1 MNRLL
6 LTALLL
12 TPFTLSAQARSDLNT
27 TLSTTQATQQN
38 ITLTL
43 GPGALATLTFPE
55 AVTDATVTRSNLIDT
70 KIVGNRILLA
80 GLASSGN
87 TPIQI
92 TTETQV
98 YTWRVQLNSDA
109 AGSIVSVTVTD
120 PSTVSAPTPQSG
132 PVSPTPVSLPPVN
145 RGVVTPQS
153 QGILPD
159 QPRSAVQIMDAQG
172 NVRNTT
178 TGPSAVS
185 VVDVRLSATRD
196 GDLVVLQYRLQAGS
210 TDAVFDERQLNI
222 PGAVVRPTLSTFK
235 VSAGEVRYG
244 TVTVGAASNKNQLPV
259 QWVYRLG
266 LKSVSVDQQVSV
278 R

>member
-1 MNRLL
+1 VPASRSTHPAGL
-6 LTALLL
+6 
-12 TPFTLSAQARSDLNT
+12 PFGARAARRRVESAGAASDGD
-27 TLSTTQATQQN
+27 SGQN

-120 PSTVSAPTPQSG
+120 PSNVSALTPQSG
-132 PVSPTPVSLPPVN
+132 PVSPTPVSLPPVK

-172 NVRNTT
+172 NIRSTI
-178 TGPSAVS
+178 TGSSALSPVE
-185 VVDVRLSATRD
+185 VRLSATRD

-235 VSAGEVRYG
+235 VAAGEVRYG
-244 TVTVGAASNKNQLPV
+244 TVTVGAATNVNNLPV

-266 LKSVSVDQQVSV
+266 LKTVSVDQQVSV

>member
-1 MNRLL
+1 MKRLL

-12 TPFTLSAQARSDLNT
+12 APLTAQARNDLST
-27 TLSTTQATQQN
+27 TLTTTQATRQN
-38 ITLTL
+38 LTLTL

-55 AVTDATVTRSNLIDT
+55 AVTDATVTRSGLIDT

-98 YTWRVQLNSDA
+98 YTWRVQLSSDA
-109 AGSIVSVTVTD
+109 AGSIVSVTITD
-120 PSTVSAPTPQSG
+120 PSSARTPAQSAPAFPSTAAP
-132 PVSPTPVSLPPVN
+132 PPVN

-159 QPRSAVQIMDAQG
+159 QPRSAVQIMDSQG
-172 NVRNTT
+172 DVRSTPM
-178 TGPSAVS
+178 PSSAS
-185 VVDVRLSATRD
+185 PVDVRLSASRD
-196 GDLVVLQYRLQAGS
+196 EDTVVLQYRLQAS
-210 TDAVFDERQLNI
+210 TADATFDERQLSVT
-222 PGAVVRPTLSTFK
+222 GAVVRPTLSTFK
-235 VSAGEVRYG
+235 VNAGQVRYG
-244 TVTVGAASNKNQLPV
+244 TVTIGASPSLDSLPV
-259 QWVYRLG
+259 HWVYRVG
-266 LKSVSVDQQVSV
+266 MNTVMVDQQVAV